1 MIDMDTKK
9 LSKRSMPIV
18 GLLSLFALF
27 IGFTACNDLNLDA
40 TEGKGQI
47 NFYMADAKDVS
58 KSIVTESSAEFGD
71 SQESLNQPIE
81 NLEEVNLEV
90 LHLRILFTE
99 SAADTTQIDTTESDS
114 EAKWVDV
121 EVTPFRINLLDLS
134 EADTLISEAELN
146 EGFYSEVRL
155 ILGDDND
162 VVVDGETHPLKVPSG
177 QQSGYKVKFGGEPL
191 HSGEIMDLTIEFDA
205 DKSVHVT
212 GNGMYML
219 KPVLHAFK
227 GRM

>member
-9 LSKRSMPIV
+9 ISKRSMPIV

-27 IGFTACNDLNLDA
+27 IGFTACNDLNLDV

-47 NFYMADAKDVS
+47 NFYMTDANDAS
-58 KSIVTESSAEFGD
+58 KSIVTGSSAEFDD
-71 SQESLNQPIE
+71 SQEPLNQPIE

-99 SAADTTQIDTTESDS
+99 SAADTTESDS

-155 ILGDDND
+155 ILGEDND
-162 VVVDGETHPLKVPSG
+162 VVVDGETHSLKVPSG

-205 DKSVHVT
+205 EQSVHVT
-212 GNGMYML
+212 GNGQYML

>member
-1 MIDMDTKK
+1 M
-9 LSKRSMPIV
+9 
-18 GLLSLFALF
+18 GLLSLFAVF
-27 IGFTACNDLNLDA
+27 IGFTACNDLNLNNI
-40 TEGKGQI
+40 EGKGQI
-47 NFYMADAKDVS
+47 NFYMTDATDGS
-58 KSIVTESSAEFGD
+58 KSKVTESSAEFDD
-71 SQESLNQPIE
+71 SQESLNQPVE

-99 SAADTTQIDTTESDS
+99 SAADTTESDS
-114 EAKWVDV
+114 EAEWVDV

-134 EADTLISEAELN
+134 EADTLIAEAELN

-162 VVVDGETHPLKVPSG
+162 VVVDGETHSLIVPSG
-177 QQSGYKVKFGGEPL
+177 QQSGYKIKFGGEPL
-191 HSGEIMDLTIEFDA
+191 HSGEIMDLTIVFDA

-212 GNGMYML
+212 GNGQYML

-227 GRM
+227 GRI

>member
-9 LSKRSMPIV
+9 ISKRSMPIV
-18 GLLSLFALF
+18 ALLSLFALF
-27 IGFTACNDLNLDA
+27 IGFTACNDLNLEA
-40 TEGKGQI
+40 TEGKGQV

-58 KSIVTESSAEFGD
+58 KSIVTESSSEFED

-99 SAADTTQIDTTESDS
+99 SAADTTESDS
-114 EAKWVDV
+114 EAEWVDV

-162 VVVDGETHPLKVPSG
+162 VVVDGETHSLKVPSG

-212 GNGMYML
+212 GNGQYML